1 MCQVTNSTTC
11 TTTPEVCTTDCNA
24 TTGGVIVCNGQ
35 VVDAE
40 TSFADA
46 TAWYVSHLDATFMV
60 SAMAS
65 GSVGGG
71 GTSSTTAKCSVVSPG
86 SGSTGAGGLLLG
98 GFSLAA
104 IGLLRRRNRSL

>member
-46 TAWYVSHLDATFMV
+46 TAWYISHLDATFTV

-65 GSVGGG
+65 GTVGGG
-71 GTSSTTAKCSVVSPG
+71 GTGTTSAKCSASPG
-86 SGSTGAGGLLLG
+86 SVSTGAGGFLLG
-98 GFSLAA
+98 GLSLAA
-104 IGLLRRRNRSL
+104 IGLLRRRNCSL